1 MALLEVKNLYA
12 GYSEATVLFDIS
24 LSVNK
29 GETIAIIGRNGAGK
43 TTLLRT
49 IAGFI
54 NPKAGKIIFNGE
66 DVTNLSPYVRGAKGI
81 RYVNQEKRV
90 FSDLTTRD
98 NLEMAMIA
106 AGVPKSE
113 RGELLKKVVE
123 YFPKLSQLMDKKAG
137 YLSGGERQMLLIS
150 RALVSNPKIILLDEP
165 TEGLAPKVVRDLSDV
180 LLSVKKDTTIVLVE
194 QNASLVGAIADR
206 IYVMNEGKITH
217 TIEDK
222 NEIRSLSFINF
233 LEVSRK

>member
-12 GYSEATVLFDIS
+12 GYGDATVLFDIS
-24 LSVNK
+24 LSVNN
-29 GETIAIIGRNGAGK
+29 GETVAIIGRNGAGK
-43 TTLLRT
+43 TTLMRT

-54 NPKAGKIIFNGE
+54 NPKSGKIIFNGE
-66 DVTNLSPYVRGAKGI
+66 DVTNLPPHVRGVKGI

-98 NLEMAMIA
+98 NLEMAMMA

-123 YFPKLSQLMDKKAG
+123 YFPKLSQLMDRKAG

-150 RALVSNPKIILLDEP
+150 RALVSSPKIILLDEP
-165 TEGLAPKVVRDLSDV
+165 TEGLAPKVVRDVSDV
-180 LLSVKKDTTIVLVE
+180 LLSVKKDTTVVLVE

-206 IYVMNEGKITH
+206 IYVMKEGKIAH
-217 TIEDK
+217 IIEDK

-233 LEVSRK
+233 L